1 VHLSWASPFALVV
14 LLWACALS
22 AAPPKLGL
30 DPAAAPSLAGQLLI
44 ASPRIKDPRF
54 QRTVILMVRH
64 DQGGALGITV
74 NRPID
79 ERSLASLL
87 ASMGDKGAAVEGDVK
102 VFAGGPVHP
111 QLGFVIHS
119 PEYKSAGTVVI
130 NERFAMTQNREIL
143 RDIGEKRGPDK
154 VLVAF
159 GYAGW
164 AAGQLEGE
172 LGRND
177 WLVAPA
183 DTQLVF
189 DEVRDRVWEA
199 AMARRPRDL

>member
-1 VHLSWASPFALVV
+1 VL

-44 ASPRIKDPRF
+44 ASPRIEDPRF

-64 DQGGALGITV
+64 DQGGALGITI
-74 NRPID
+74 NRPIAM
-79 ERSLASLL
+79 RSLAGLL
-87 ASMGDKGAAVEGDVK
+87 ASMGDKGATVEGEVM

-111 QLGFVIHS
+111 QRGFVVHS
-119 PEYKSAGTVVI
+119 PEYKGVGTVAI
-130 NERFAMTQNREIL
+130 NERFAMTQDREIL
-143 RDIGEKRGPDK
+143 RDIGEKRGPSK

-164 AAGQLEGE
+164 APGQLEGE

-183 DTQLVF
+183 DSQLVF
-189 DEVRDRVWEA
+189 DEVRDRVWEE